1 LELRAFVGGGLAQMD
16 FELVGDV
23 IDVETIATGQ
33 GIRELPLV

>member
-1 LELRAFVGGGLAQMD
+1 MD